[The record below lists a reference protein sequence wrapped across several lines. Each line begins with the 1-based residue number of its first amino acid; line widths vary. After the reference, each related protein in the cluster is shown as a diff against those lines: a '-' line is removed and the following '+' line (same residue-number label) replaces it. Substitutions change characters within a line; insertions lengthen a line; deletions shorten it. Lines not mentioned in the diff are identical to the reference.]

1 MEALLFSL
9 HEKPFRNKINT
20 MIKSKVMFSNKQL
33 FRLIFPLLVEQLLVM
48 LVGMADT
55 IMVSAAGEA
64 AISGVSVVNDV
75 NNLIIAILTAVAG
88 GGAVIVTQ
96 YLGNQDSENTKLS
109 ASQLIMISFL
119 ISLIFG
125 VLCVSFHS
133 QILHVLYGSVEAD
146 VMESAK
152 VYFWI
157 TALSFPFLGV
167 YNSAAALYRSMNRTN
182 TTMRVSILMNIIN
195 LVGNFICVYLLKMG
209 AAGVAWPTLVS
220 RIVAAAVMFKLC
232 FDEEAPVSVMWKDI
246 LSWKQTI
253 ISRILSIAI
262 PNGVENGLFQ
272 LGKVIVSTFV
282 ATYGTMQIAANGVTN
297 SFCVLCYTTEMAM
310 QLAVVTVVG
319 QCVGAND
326 YAQAKYYIR
335 KMLIMSWIMAIV
347 NNIIVFVVSPFA
359 LQLYSLK
366 GETMA
371 ITETILGMECL
382 AVAVFHALAFV
393 LPTCL
398 RAAGDAKYTMY
409 VGVISMFAAR
419 VVGAYVLGTVL
430 GYGVV
435 GTRIAMYIDWIVRI
449 VFFLVRYRNGKW
461 MEYRAI

>member
-1 MEALLFSL
+1 MTE
-9 HEKPFRNKINT
+9 
-20 MIKSKVMFSNKQL
+20 SKKMFSNKQL
-33 FRLIFPLLVEQLLVM
+33 FRLILPLLVEQLLVM

-64 AISGVSVVNDV
+64 AISGVSIVNDV

-96 YLGNQDSENTKLS
+96 YLGNQDDTNTKLS

-119 ISLIFG
+119 ISLAFG
-125 VLCVSFHS
+125 ILCVVFHS
-133 QILHVLYGSVEAD
+133 SILHLLYGSVDFE

-182 TTMRVSILMNIIN
+182 TTMRVSILMNVIN
-195 LVGNFICVYLLKMG
+195 LVGNFICVYLMKMG
-209 AAGVAWPTLVS
+209 AAGVAWPTLAS
-220 RIVAAAVMFKLC
+220 RVVAAGVMFYLC
-232 FDEEAPVSVMWKDI
+232 FDKEAPVNVVWKDI
-246 LSWKQTI
+246 LTWNKSILSK
-253 ISRILSIAI
+253 ILSIAI

-319 QCVGAND
+319 QCVGADD

-382 AVAVFHALAFV
+382 AVALFHALSFV

-419 VVGAYVLGTVL
+419 VVGAYVLGTVM

-449 VFFLVRYRNGKW
+449 VFFVIRYRSGKW

>member
-1 MEALLFSL
+1 
-9 HEKPFRNKINT
+9 
-20 MIKSKVMFSNKQL
+20 MFTNAQL
-33 FRLIFPLLVEQLLVM
+33 RRLILPLLVEQLLVM

-64 AISGVSVVNDV
+64 AISGVSIVNDV
-75 NNLIIAILTAVAG
+75 NNLIIAILTAIAG
-88 GGAVIVTQ
+88 GGSVIVTQ
-96 YLGNQDSENTKLS
+96 YLGNQDEENTKLS
-109 ASQLIMISFL
+109 ASQLIMISFI
-119 ISLIFG
+119 ISLFFG
-125 VLCVSFHS
+125 ILCVAFHS
-133 QILHVLYGSVEAD
+133 AILNFLYGSVEAD
-146 VMESAK
+146 VMASAK

-167 YNSAAALYRSMNRTN
+167 YNSSAALYRSMNRTN

-195 LVGNFICVYLLKMG
+195 VVGNFICVYLLHMG
-209 AAGVAWPTLVS
+209 AAGVAWPTFAS
-220 RIVAAAVMFKLC
+220 RVVAAIVMLVLC
-232 FDEEAPVSVMWKDI
+232 FDKEAPISVVWKDI
-246 LSWKQTI
+246 LTWRKEI
-253 ISRILSIAI
+253 VSRILSIAI

-297 SFCVLCYTTEMAM
+297 SLCVLCYTTEMAM

-326 YAQAKYYIR
+326 YDQAKYYIR
-335 KMLIMSWIMAIV
+335 KMLILSAVMAVI
-347 NNIIVFVVSPFA
+347 NNIILYVVSPYA
-359 LQLYSLK
+359 LGLYTLK
-366 GETMA
+366 GETLA
-371 ITETILGMECL
+371 IAETILGMECL
-382 AVAVFHALAFV
+382 AVALFHAPAFV

-409 VGVISMFAAR
+409 VGVASMFAAR
-419 VVGAYVLGTVL
+419 VVGAYVLGTVM

-449 VFFLVRYRNGKW
+449 VFFAIRYKSGKW
-461 MEYRAI
+461 TAYRAIE